1 MRTKQEQIE
10 KIQEIINNCYE
21 VDSYIAAEGS
31 EGGYIDTE
39 EAAKAIVEAGYG
51 DVSEYKAEREML
63 GSQIKVLK
71 QRLNNKYV
79 EIEQLKSEFNQL
91 QTNAEILASG
101 VRDLNHENY
110 ELTQKLAKQTRIAR
124 DANAKCTGAERYL
137 RPFQYKADRLETKCN
152 DLKRLSDWQ
161 REEIKRLK
169 AEVNKGCDNCE
180 TVKQAQIDALTKL
193 KDSYGL
199 YYLSAFGVKERML
212 ADILNPMIE
221 ELKK

>member
-1 MRTKQEQIE
+1 MKTKQEQIE

-91 QTNAEILASG
+91 QTNAEILAQG
-101 VRDLNHENY
+101 VRDFNHENY
-110 ELTQKLAKQTRIAR
+110 ELTEK
-124 DANAKCTGAERYL
+124 
-137 RPFQYKADRLETKCN
+137 
-152 DLKRLSDWQ
+152 
-161 REEIKRLK
+161 
-169 AEVNKGCDNCE
+169 
-180 TVKQAQIDALTKL
+180 VKQARADTINTIVKYCENPNHWREL
-193 KDSYGL
+193 KDCKLWGGKSDDL
-199 YYLSAFGVKERML
+199 RNFLSGIFKEV
-212 ADILNPMIE
+212 DV
-221 ELKK
+221 